1 MTPMDLPPTISVEQ
15 AGTILGVSRRAAY
28 RAVHR
33 GELPAV
39 RIGRRLLVP
48 SAKLLALLGLDQTE
62 TAFSTADEPGAPSRP

>member
-1 MTPMDLPPTISVEQ
+1 MTPDQLPPTISVEH
-15 AGTILGVSRRAAY
+15 AGSILGVSRRAAY

-48 SAKLLALLGLDQTE
+48 SAKLLDLLGIDAIPPDVDSGHAAAGTK
-62 TAFSTADEPGAPSRP
+62 R